1 MDLVIQFYDDDD
13 ELLAEES
20 FSSDSGDYEQ
30 AVQEAEIYANAI
42 MSDFDATY
50 FQIS

>member
-20 FSSDSGDYEQ
+20 FSSDYSDYEK
-30 AVQEAEIYANAI
+30 AMEDAGIYANAI